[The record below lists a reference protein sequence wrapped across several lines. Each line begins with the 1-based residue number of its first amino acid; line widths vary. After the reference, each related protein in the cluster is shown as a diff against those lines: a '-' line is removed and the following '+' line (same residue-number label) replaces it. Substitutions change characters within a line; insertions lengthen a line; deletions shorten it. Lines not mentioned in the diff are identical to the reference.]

1 MNSEN
6 KQKVL
11 YIVTGI
17 VLFIAIFFIAVQYE
31 NKYVVNYSEIF
42 VDLATAGIAL
52 TAVLVTIYT
61 FNINRKH
68 LQKQQFESTF
78 FNMMKQLEDIVSK
91 LTIEEK
97 IIDFNAY
104 EEYLD
109 YKGGKKLRNKI
120 YNMTKTG
127 RDVFEY
133 LFNKSEILI
142 PEGYVILNT
151 KVMIESNNDNDNPII
166 KEYIFDIRNRF
177 VNKHTSLIFSGG
189 LKEAIKYLGI
199 MGYEESDNICMLDH
213 YFRYLYRIMKFV
225 DEATFLENDPNY
237 IDERYKYMGILRGTL
252 SPYELVLLFYND
264 LSYYGNEK
272 VKPLIEKYS
281 MFKNLR
287 PELLSNTIYNP
298 ISELIGSEEYIN
310 DYERYIAFD
319 GKDNGFLR
327 YKISAKKK
335 DPDLFKN

>member
-1 MNSEN
+1 MDLIKFLLLLIFEFI
-6 KQKVL
+6 KMDWL
-11 YIVTGI
+11 EFITAITGSI
-17 VLFIAIFFIAVQYE
+17 IALSGIIAVFI
-31 NKYVVNYSEIF
+31 S
-42 VDLATAGIAL
+42 
-52 TAVLVTIYT
+52 IYT
-61 FNINRKH
+61 FRQNQKFIR
-68 LQKQQFESTF
+68 KQQFESTF

-97 IIDFNAY
+97 ITDIYVY
-104 EEYLD
+104 EKYLD
-109 YKGGKKLRNKI
+109 HKGDEIIRNKR
-120 YNMTKTG
+120 YNQIKTG
-127 RDVFEY
+127 RDIFEY

-142 PEGYVILNT
+142 TNDYAILNT
-151 KVMIESNNDNDNPII
+151 KVIIELNKDNNDHKIKKYINDLIDYFDLTHTHLII
-166 KEYIFDIRNRF
+166 SDGIKNT
-177 VNKHTSLIFSGG
+177 V
-189 LKEAIKYLGI
+189 KYLGI

-225 DEATFLENDPNY
+225 SEATFLENDPNY

-252 SPYELVLLFYND
+252 SPYELVFLFYND
-264 LSYYGNEK
+264 LSKYGNEK

-327 YKISAKKK
+327 YKISAKEK